1 MPVLQ
6 LAEVTRAESLALV
19 ASVPFGRVVF
29 TARALPAVRLVAHL
43 VDGGQII
50 IRASLGLAFGSAAG
64 GPGVVVAYEADLI
77 DEAGQASWTV
87 AVVGRATR
95 VGTGPRAARC
105 RAALRS
111 WLDEDADE
119 VIAISADLVTGYRM
133 IAGPAAERTPGTTG
147 VAARIP
153 GFGSRAAAAARAS
166 PGSG

>member
-6 LAEVTRAESLALV
+6 LADVTRAEVTRAESLALV

-43 VDGGQII
+43 VDDGQII
-50 IRASLGLAFGSAAG
+50 IRASLGPAFGSAAG
-64 GPGVVVAYEADLI
+64 DPGVVVAYEADLI
-77 DEAGQASWTV
+77 DDAGQPSWTV

-95 VGTGPRAARC
+95 VGTGPRAAWC
-105 RAALRS
+105 RAALHS

-133 IAGPAAERTPGTTG
+133 IAGPAAERTPRTTG
-147 VAARIP
+147 IVARIP
-153 GFGSRAAAAARAS
+153 GAG
-166 PGSG
+166 